1 MGMMTE
7 TDQAREP
14 FLPQD
19 IRKVVAG
26 TYEADLVREAFESGH
41 AVDRIA
47 RTTHRPGKRL
57 PLTPFGFGI
66 GLLISLLG
74 LMPVLKYLVEDG
86 RSDMALAGLGMVV
99 AGTVLHLFCVIVDA
113 RQEKDDD
120 AAYLEH
126 HRQVKKNLL
135 ARFIREDDRAI
146 VPHQTEETNNG

>member
-1 MGMMTE
+1 
-7 TDQAREP
+7 
-14 FLPQD
+14 
-19 IRKVVAG
+19 
-26 TYEADLVREAFESGH
+26 
-41 AVDRIA
+41 
-47 RTTHRPGKRL
+47 
-57 PLTPFGFGI
+57 
-66 GLLISLLG
+66 
-74 LMPVLKYLVEDG
+74 MPVLKYLVEDG